1 MAERSEVKARDAE
14 MASAHRSE
22 RREERFALP
31 FEIEVSGIDCEG
43 AVFHATVQ
51 TRNVSRW
58 GCGFVSPIE
67 LRKDDIVAVRV
78 ASPEEAGAMKRPTI
92 RFQVVRVERETGGW
106 GVGAWK
112 MDQDDMWGIELDK
125 LAQPQ
130 GGGTM
135 LRKQKDDS
143 EQEAGNEDE

>member
-1 MAERSEVKARDAE
+1 MAERSEVKQRDAK

-31 FEIEVSGIDCEG
+31 FEIEVSGINGDG
-43 AVFHATVQ
+43 TVFHLTVQ

-58 GCGFVSPIE
+58 GCGFLSPIE
-67 LRKDDIVAVRV
+67 LRKDDIVAVKV
-78 ASPEEAGAMKRPTI
+78 ASPEKAGAVKRPTI
-92 RFQVVRVERETGGW
+92 RFQVVRVEQEKDGW

-112 MDQDDMWGIELDK
+112 MDQDDVWGIELDK

-130 GGGTM
+130 GGGAI
-135 LRKQKDDS
+135 LRKTKDDTEMQS
-143 EQEAGNEDE
+143 GDGDE

>member
-1 MAERSEVKARDAE
+1 MSERSEVKVRDAE

-31 FEIEVSGIDCEG
+31 FEIEVTGINAEG
-43 AVFHATVQ
+43 AVFHMTAQ

-58 GCGFVSPIE
+58 GCGFLSPVE
-67 LRKDDIVAVRV
+67 LRKDDIVAIRV
-78 ASPEEAGAMKRPTI
+78 ASPEEAGTGKRPTI
-92 RFQVVRVERETGGW
+92 RFQVVRVEREKDGW

-112 MDQDDMWGIELDK
+112 MDQDDVWGLELDK

-130 GGGTM
+130 GGGAM
-135 LRKQKDDS
+135 LRKQKVGF
-143 EQEAGNEDE
+143 ERETGNEDE